1 MQNRRNFLKQA
12 SLMLAGGLVAPQ
24 LLSSC
29 GGKSGQAAATA
40 SESSKYI
47 GLQLYSLRDL
57 VKEEGI
63 QKVLETAAKMG
74 YKNLE
79 TASYDN
85 GKIYGLAPAEFKK
98 MVNDLGMKCTS
109 AHLGQAFTKE
119 KEAEVMSWWDQAID
133 AHNELGVKYMVQPWM
148 PVNDKTTLDDLKMYC
163 DYFNT
168 VGYKTAAASI
178 AFGYHNHDFEFR
190 KIDDQ
195 LIYDFLLDNVS
206 PNHVFFEMDV
216 YWVMMGGGDPVAYL
230 KNRPSWWDQA
240 IDAHNELGVKYMVQ
254 PWMPVNDKT
263 TLDDLK
269 MYCDYF
275 NTVGYK
281 TAAASI
287 AFGYHNHDFEFR
299 KIDDQLIY
307 DFLLDNVSPNHVFFE
322 MDVYWV
328 MMGGGDPV
336 AYLKNRPSQFKAIH
350 IKDEKEIGASGKM
363 NFKPIFDQM
372 YANNVKDWYVE
383 VEQYTNNDP
392 VASVQQSYDFLNKAD
407 YVK

>member
-1 MQNRRNFLKQA
+1 
-12 SLMLAGGLVAPQ
+12 
-24 LLSSC
+24 
-29 GGKSGQAAATA
+29 
-40 SESSKYI
+40 
-47 GLQLYSLRDL
+47 
-57 VKEEGI
+57 
-63 QKVLETAAKMG
+63 
-74 YKNLE
+74 
-79 TASYDN
+79 
-85 GKIYGLAPAEFKK
+85 
-98 MVNDLGMKCTS
+98 
-109 AHLGQAFTKE
+109 
-119 KEAEVMSWWDQAID
+119 MSWWVQAID

-195 LIYDFLLDNVS
+195 LIYD
-206 PNHVFFEMDV
+206 
-216 YWVMMGGGDPVAYL
+216 Y
-230 KNRPSWWDQA
+230 
-240 IDAHNELGVKYMVQ
+240 
-254 PWMPVNDKT
+254 
-263 TLDDLK
+263 
-269 MYCDYF
+269 
-275 NTVGYK
+275 
-281 TAAASI
+281 
-287 AFGYHNHDFEFR
+287 
-299 KIDDQLIY
+299 
-307 DFLLDNVSPNHVFFE
+307 LLDNVSPNHVFFE

-363 NFKPIFDQM
+363 DFKPIFDQM

>member
-1 MQNRRNFLKQA
+1 MQNRREFLKRA
-12 SLMLAGGLVAPQ
+12 SLMLAGGMVMPQ
-24 LLSSC
+24 LLTSC
-29 GGKSGQAAATA
+29 AGKASA

-63 QKVLETAAKMG
+63 QKVLETASKMG

-148 PVNDKTTLDDLKMYC
+148 PVTDQTTLDDLKMYC

-178 AFGYHNHDFEFR
+178 AFGYHNHAFTSR
-190 KIDDQ
+190 IKTNQI
-195 LIYDFLLDNVS
+195 
-206 PNHVFFEMDV
+206 FFEMDV
-216 YWVMMGGGDPVAYL
+216 YWV
-230 KNRPSWWDQA
+230 Q
-240 IDAHNELGVKYMVQ
+240 E
-254 PWMPVNDKT
+254 
-263 TLDDLK
+263 
-269 MYCDYF
+269 
-275 NTVGYK
+275 
-281 TAAASI
+281 
-287 AFGYHNHDFEFR
+287 
-299 KIDDQLIY
+299 
-307 DFLLDNVSPNHVFFE
+307 
-322 MDVYWV
+322 
-328 MMGGGDPV
+328 GGGDPV
-336 AYLKNRPSQFKAIH
+336 AYLKNRPSQFKAVH

-372 YANNVKDWYVE
+372 YANNIKDWYVE
-383 VEQYTNNDP
+383 VEQYTQNDP
-392 VASVQQSYDFLNKAD
+392 VASVQQSYDYLNKAD
-407 YVK
+407 YEK

>member
-1 MQNRRNFLKQA
+1 MQNRRDFLKRA
-12 SLMLAGGLVAPQ
+12 SLLLAGGMVMPQ

-29 GGKSGQAAATA
+29 AGGGSAASG
-40 SESSKYI
+40 KNI

-85 GKIYGLAPAEFKK
+85 GKIYGVAPSEFKK

-119 KEAEVMSWWDQAID
+119 KEAEVMAWWDKAIE

-148 PVNDKTTLDDLKMYC
+148 PVNDQTTLDDLKMYC

-178 AFGYHNHDFEFR
+178 AFGYHNHNFEFR
-190 KIDDQ
+190 KIGDQ

-216 YWVMMGGGDPVAYL
+216 YWVQV
-230 KNRPSWWDQA
+230 
-240 IDAHNELGVKYMVQ
+240 
-254 PWMPVNDKT
+254 
-263 TLDDLK
+263 
-269 MYCDYF
+269 
-275 NTVGYK
+275 
-281 TAAASI
+281 
-287 AFGYHNHDFEFR
+287 
-299 KIDDQLIY
+299 
-307 DFLLDNVSPNHVFFE
+307 
-322 MDVYWV
+322 
-328 MMGGGDPV
+328 GGGDPV

-363 NFKPIFDQM
+363 DFKPIFDQM
-372 YANNVKDWYVE
+372 YANKIKDWYV
-383 VEQYTNNDP
+383 
-392 VASVQQSYDFLNKAD
+392 
-407 YVK
+407 

>member
-1 MQNRRNFLKQA
+1 MQNRRDFLKSA

-29 GGKSGQAAATA
+29 AGGGAPAKF
-40 SESSKYI
+40 I

-57 VKEEGI
+57 VKESGI
-63 QKVLETAAKMG
+63 QAVLETAAKIG

-79 TASYDN
+79 TAGYDN

-119 KEAEVMSWWDQAID
+119 KEAEVMGWWDQAIE

-148 PVNDKTTLDDLKMYC
+148 PVNDQTTLDDLKMYC

-190 KIDDQ
+190 KVEDHV
-195 LIYDFLLDNVS
+195 IYDFLLDNVS
-206 PNHVFFEMDV
+206 PNHVFFQMDV
-216 YWVMMGGGDPVAYL
+216 YWVTQGGQDAAAYL
-230 KNRPSWWDQA
+230 KA
-240 IDAHNELGVKYMVQ
+240 
-254 PWMPVNDKT
+254 
-263 TLDDLK
+263 
-269 MYCDYF
+269 
-275 NTVGYK
+275 
-281 TAAASI
+281 
-287 AFGYHNHDFEFR
+287 
-299 KIDDQLIY
+299 
-307 DFLLDNVSPNHVFFE
+307 
-322 MDVYWV
+322 
-328 MMGGGDPV
+328 
-336 AYLKNRPSQFKAIH
+336 RPSQFKTIH

-363 NFKPIFDQM
+363 NFQPIFEQM
-372 YANNVKDWYVE
+372 KANNVKDWYVE

-392 VASVQQSYDFLNKAD
+392 VASVKESYDYLNKAE
-407 YVK
+407 YVY

>member
-1 MQNRRNFLKQA
+1 MQNRRDFLKRA
-12 SLMLAGGLVAPQ
+12 SLLLAGGMVMPQ

-29 GGKSGQAAATA
+29 AGGGSAASG
-40 SESSKYI
+40 KNI

-85 GKIYGLAPAEFKK
+85 GKIYGVAPSEFKK

-119 KEAEVMSWWDQAID
+119 KEAEVMAWWDKAIE

-148 PVNDKTTLDDLKMYC
+148 PVNDQTTLDDLKMYC

-178 AFGYHNHDFEFR
+178 AFGYHNHNFEFR
-190 KIDDQ
+190 KIGDQ

-216 YWVMMGGGDPVAYL
+216 YWVQVGGGDPVAYL
-230 KNRPSWWDQA
+230 KKPPS
-240 IDAHNELGVKYMVQ
+240 H
-254 PWMPVNDKT
+254 
-263 TLDDLK
+263 LK
-269 MYCDYF
+269 S
-275 NTVGYK
+275 K
-281 TAAASI
+281 
-287 AFGYHNHDFEFR
+287 HKKE
-299 KIDDQLIY
+299 
-307 DFLLDNVSPNHVFFE
+307 
-322 MDVYWV
+322 
-328 MMGGGDPV
+328 
-336 AYLKNRPSQFKAIH
+336 
-350 IKDEKEIGASGKM
+350 EKEIGASGKM
-363 NFKPIFDQM
+363 DFKPIFDQM

-392 VASVQQSYDFLNKAD
+392 VASVQQSYDYLNKAD

>member
-1 MQNRRNFLKQA
+1 MQNRRDFLKQA

-29 GGKSGQAAATA
+29 AGKSGQTAASATKVA
-40 SESSKYI
+40 ESSKYI
-47 GLQLYSLRDL
+47 GLQLYSLRDM

-63 QKVLETAAKMG
+63 QKTLEAVAKMG

-98 MVNDLGMKCTS
+98 IVNDLGMKCTS

-119 KEAEVMSWWDQAID
+119 KEAEVMAWWDKAIE

-168 VGYKTAAASI
+168 VGYKTSAASI
-178 AFGYHNHDFEFR
+178 AFGYHNHNFEFR
-190 KIDDQ
+190 KIGDQ

-216 YWVMMGGGDPVAYL
+216 YWVQV
-230 KNRPSWWDQA
+230 
-240 IDAHNELGVKYMVQ
+240 
-254 PWMPVNDKT
+254 
-263 TLDDLK
+263 
-269 MYCDYF
+269 
-275 NTVGYK
+275 
-281 TAAASI
+281 
-287 AFGYHNHDFEFR
+287 
-299 KIDDQLIY
+299 
-307 DFLLDNVSPNHVFFE
+307 
-322 MDVYWV
+322 
-328 MMGGGDPV
+328 GGGDPV

-350 IKDEKEIGASGKM
+350 IKD
-363 NFKPIFDQM
+363 
-372 YANNVKDWYVE
+372 WYVE
-383 VEQYTNNDP
+383 VEQYTNNNP
-392 VASVQQSYDFLNKAD
+392 LESVQQSYDYLNKAA